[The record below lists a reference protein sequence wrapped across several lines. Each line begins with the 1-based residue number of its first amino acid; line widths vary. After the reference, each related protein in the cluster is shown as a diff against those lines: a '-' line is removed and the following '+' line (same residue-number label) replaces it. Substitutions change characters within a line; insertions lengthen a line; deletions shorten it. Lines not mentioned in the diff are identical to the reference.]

1 MASLYLTPSHVD
13 LWWRARG
20 ARMRP
25 MKTAWFAV
33 KYLVLLLAARVHPSL
48 PDPPEL
54 VLRNEAGQYCCT
66 HTPPSG

>member
-1 MASLYLTPSHVD
+1 
-13 LWWRARG
+13 
-20 ARMRP
+20 